1 MASTIFVIDAHDRLT
16 EVFPSSFVR
25 ELDFQTLIAS
35 HPELL
40 GPVAG
45 ADGDLLLVSREFG
58 IADEKDGSDRWRVDH
73 LFLTPD
79 GMPVL
84 VEIKRA
90 SDTRN
95 RREVVA
101 QMLDYAAHAPKT
113 LRADVIADRFRAA
126 ATERG
131 QDPDKLLHDVL
142 IDRTIDE
149 FWKQVDDNLSTG
161 RIRMVIV
168 ADKIGPELTRI
179 VEFLNEQMR
188 SAEMLAI
195 ELTLFEG
202 KNGTRTLV
210 PRVIGATSRAE
221 AAKSATAGSGAA
233 TSFYAGTA
241 RFSEIEQMCTD
252 RGDEIIV
259 GFLGGLKKLR
269 ATGLAE
275 LEAKR
280 AFKWDHKGSD
290 SGKIISNWIPG
301 GTFLA
306 EVRAKVDAQKSQW
319 VR

>member
-1 MASTIFVIDAHDRLT
+1 MASTIFVIDAHDQLT
-16 EVFPSSFVR
+16 EVSPSSFVK

-45 ADGDLLLVSREFG
+45 ADGDLLLVSQEFG

-73 LFLTPD
+73 LFLTPN

-84 VEIKRA
+84 VEVKRA

-126 ATERG
+126 AVERG

-142 IDRTIDE
+142 IDRTVDE

-168 ADKIGPELTRI
+168 ADRIGPELTRI

-195 ELTLFEG
+195 ELALFEG

-221 AAKSATAGSGAA
+221 AVKSVTATSGIAP
-233 TSFYAGTA
+233 SFYAGTA
-241 RFSEIEQMCTD
+241 RFSEIQQMCAD
-252 RGDEIIV
+252 RGDDIIV

-269 ATGLAE
+269 AASLTE
-275 LEAKR
+275 MEDKR
-280 AFKWDHKGSD
+280 AFKWDHKENER
-290 SGKIISNWIPG
+290 GKIGSNWIPG
-301 GTFLA
+301 GMFLA
-306 EVRAKVDAQKSQW
+306 EVRGKIDTQK
-319 VR
+319 